1 MRSGDDDDVCA
12 SSLSTVVQ
20 KSVDLEKLRCQRI
33 YYDIFERVRAKLMQ
47 DISIL
52 EKKGVRET
60 VLRIPC
66 ISEHITRPP
75 PQSEVD
81 LFVHRQL
88 MRRGF
93 HVSETA
99 HPRCVN
105 VDWSHIADKKDERRH
120 NKKRRECVSK
130 TSSKNDTS
138 PSEMLPPPKTL
149 PSLPALP
156 SLAPPKRNPSST
168 NASTNARSS
177 LPLPDKKKATLQRAE
192 TTTLPPHVER
202 KIAKAHQNV
211 LRALAGV

>member
-1 MRSGDDDDVCA
+1 MSGDDDDVCA
-12 SSLSTVVQ
+12 SSLTTVVQ

-33 YYDIFERVRAKLMQ
+33 YYEIFERVRARLMQ

-52 EKKGVRET
+52 EKKGIRET
-60 VLRIPC
+60 VVRIPC
-66 ISEHITRPP
+66 ISAHVTRPP

-81 LFVHRQL
+81 RFVHRQL

-93 HVSETA
+93 HVSQTS

-105 VDWSHIADKKDERRH
+105 VDWSHIADKKEKRRHH
-120 NKKRRECVSK
+120 NKKRQACDNN
-130 TSSKNDTS
+130 TTNKNDRP
-138 PSEMLPPPKTL
+138 PSRMLPPPKSL

-156 SLAPPKRNPSST
+156 SLAPPRQTPSST
-168 NASTNARSS
+168 SVKKS
-177 LPLPDKKKATLQRAE
+177 LPIPEKKKVTLPRVE
-192 TTTLPPHVER
+192 TTTLPPHIER